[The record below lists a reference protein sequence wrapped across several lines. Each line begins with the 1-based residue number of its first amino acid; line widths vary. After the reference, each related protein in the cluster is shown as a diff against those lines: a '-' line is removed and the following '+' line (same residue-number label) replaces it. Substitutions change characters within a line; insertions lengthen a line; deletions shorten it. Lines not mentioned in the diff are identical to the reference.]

1 MKNKILSLLLIL
13 AFSLSFFPTYSIAES
28 KPVETSKHKV
38 SLEEGEYEAG
48 TVLVTIASPEE
59 TSLTREGTASFDRKI
74 RIQETYDLGEADILA
89 KSRQQ
94 KNFLSDKTLYV
105 SEVSSN
111 TYSTEELINKLDRKA
126 YVVSVEPDYIQNLT
140 SLTED
145 TYSEEQWY
153 LDNGSHF
160 QGSSNGIS
168 YRSTMSKTK
177 KNTPVIAVMD
187 TGINYEHEDLA
198 GRMWNNPYLSKGLPG
213 IHGYDF
219 TNNNAYCMDVLGHGT
234 HCAGVI
240 AAEADNQKGIA
251 GISNAQLMALKVFD
265 TEGKTRNSDI
275 VEALNYI
282 IQAKQAG
289 ANIVAVNCSWGG
301 GTSSYAM
308 SALVHQ
314 IGADGTLFVFAAGN
328 DSVNHD
334 ISYFSCPYDLYQGEY
349 AIPDNRNF
357 IIITG
362 ASDPYDNACS
372 FSDYGKE
379 DVDLF
384 APGDRILSTYCEDNY
399 FPGIGSKN
407 KTPDQTGHFLT
418 FDSETDC
425 QKLYTDKDLGIP
437 VQAKA
442 DLHYTREKDFQEA
455 PNSGSLQWTIDLDDS
470 MSFKEK
476 ENYLYLDVTDTN
488 PDVTANYYVSM
499 ILGDTD
505 TDGRFTWSHV
515 VKKSSG
521 PYGSENNRFYQRDDG
536 RIFFKILG
544 IVSSGRSTG
553 TSRYYIDH
561 IGISVQ
567 DPDTSQFGQYEL
579 MKGTSMAAPMVTG
592 AVALL
597 SEIYPED
604 SVTHRRERLLA
615 CVRTTAGVTGKCS
628 TNGVLDLSRMD
639 SYTPS
644 VNTSVIPPSS
654 VAEEQKKSTAVTNL
668 KKKIKIKKIKIHA
681 SKTALKAGK
690 KRKLKVYISPSN
702 ATNKRVK
709 WSSSKKKWATVSSK
723 GIVTAKKKGRG
734 HTVKITATAR
744 DGSRKKAVFKIRI
757 KK

>member
-13 AFSLSFFPTYSIAES
+13 AFTLSFFPTYSIAES
-28 KPVETSKHKV
+28 KPAQTEHKI
-38 SLEEGEYEAG
+38 SLEEGEYEEG

-74 RIQETYDLGEADILA
+74 RIRETYDLGDADVIA

-105 SEVSSN
+105 SEISSN
-111 TYSTEELINKLDRKA
+111 TYSTEELMNKLDRKA

-140 SLTED
+140 SLTQD

-177 KNTPVIAVMD
+177 KGTPIVAVMD
-187 TGINYEHEDLA
+187 TGINFEHEDLA

-219 TNNNAYCMDVLGHGT
+219 TSNNAYCMDILGHGT

-240 AAEADNQKGIA
+240 AAAADNQKGIA

-308 SALVHQ
+308 SALIHQ
-314 IGADGTLFVFAAGN
+314 IGVSGTLFVFAAGN

-334 ISYFSCPYDLYQGEY
+334 ISYLSCPYDLYQGEY
-349 AIPDNRNF
+349 AISDNRNF

-362 ASDPYDNACS
+362 ASDPNDNACS

-399 FPGIGSKN
+399 FPGIGSRDR
-407 KTPDQTGHFLT
+407 TPDQTEHFLT
-418 FDSETDC
+418 FDTEPDR
-425 QKLYTDKDLGIP
+425 QKFYTDEDLGIP
-437 VQAKA
+437 VQAEA
-442 DLHYTREKDFQEA
+442 DLHYTREKDFRED
-455 PNSGSLQWTIDLDDS
+455 PNSGSLQWTINLDDS
-470 MSFKEK
+470 MSFREK
-476 ENYLYLDVTDTN
+476 ENYLYLDVTDHN
-488 PDVTANYYVSM
+488 PDVTADYYVSL

-505 TDGRFTWSHV
+505 IDGRFTWSHV

-521 PYGSENNRFYQRDDG
+521 AYGSENNRFYRADDG

-553 TSRYYIDH
+553 TSQYYIDH

-567 DPDTSQFGQYEL
+567 NPDTTQFGQYEL

-604 SVTHRRERLLA
+604 STTNRRKRLLT
-615 CVRTTAGVTGKCS
+615 CVKTTAGVTGKCS
-628 TNGVLDLSRMD
+628 TNGILDLSRMD
-639 SYTPS
+639 SYTPANS
-644 VNTSVIPPSS
+644 SVIPPSVVTS
-654 VAEEQKKSTAVTNL
+654 EQNSSSTVT
-668 KKKIKIKKIKIHA
+668 KKIKIKKIKIQA

-690 KRKLKVYISPSN
+690 KRKLKVFISPSN
-702 ATNKRVK
+702 ATNKKVK
-709 WSSSKKKWATVSSK
+709 WSSSKKKWATVNSK

-734 HTVKITATAR
+734 HTVKITAAAR
-744 DGSRKKAVFKIRI
+744 DGSRKKAVFRIRI

>member
-13 AFSLSFFPTYSIAES
+13 AFSLSFFPSYSIAGS
-28 KPVETSKHKV
+28 KPEQTSKSRISPAK
-38 SLEEGEYEAG
+38 GEYEEG

-59 TSLTREGTASFDRKI
+59 TSLTREGAASFDQDI
-74 RIQETYDLGEADILA
+74 RIREAYDLGAADVIA

-140 SLTED
+140 SLTQD
-145 TYSEEQWY
+145 PYSGEQWY
-153 LDNGSHF
+153 LDSESNF
-160 QGSSNGIS
+160 QGSSSGIS
-168 YRSTMSKTK
+168 YRSTIPKTK
-177 KNTPVIAVMD
+177 KGTPVVAVMD

-219 TNNNAYCMDVLGHGT
+219 TNNNAYCMDSLGHGT

-240 AAEADNQKGIA
+240 AAASDNQKGIA
-251 GISNAQLMALKVFD
+251 GISNARLMALKVFD
-265 TEGKTRNSDI
+265 TEGRTKNSDI
-275 VEALNYI
+275 IEALNYI

-289 ANIVAVNCSWGG
+289 VNIVAVNCSWGG
-301 GTSSYAM
+301 GISSYAM

-314 IGADGTLFVFAAGN
+314 IGMSGTLFVFASGN

-334 ISYFSCPYDLYQGEY
+334 FSYLSCPYDLYQGEY
-349 AIPDNRNF
+349 AIPGNRSF

-362 ASDPYDNACS
+362 ASDPYDNACV
-372 FSDYGKE
+372 FSDYGKY

-384 APGDRILSTYCEDNY
+384 APGDRILSTYYKDNY
-399 FPGIGSKN
+399 FPGIGSTDKM
-407 KTPDQTGHFLT
+407 PDQTGHFLS
-418 FDSETDC
+418 FDTVGDC
-425 QKLYTDKDLGIP
+425 QKLYTDEDLGIP
-437 VQAKA
+437 VRAKA
-442 DLHYTREKDFQEA
+442 YLDYTREKDFRED
-455 PNSGSLQWTIDLDDS
+455 PDSGSLQWTIDLDDS
-470 MSFKEK
+470 MSFREK
-476 ENYLYLDVTDTN
+476 ENYLYLDVTDSS
-488 PDVTANYYVSM
+488 PDVTADYYISM

-505 TDGRFTWSHV
+505 IDGRFTWSHV

-521 PYGSENNRFYQRDDG
+521 PYGSENNRFYRTEDG

-544 IVSSGRSTG
+544 IVSPGSSTG
-553 TSRYYIDH
+553 TSRYYIDS

-567 DPDTSQFGQYEL
+567 NPDTSQFGQYEL

-597 SEIYPED
+597 SEIHPED
-604 SVTHRRERLLA
+604 SVSNRKNRLLT
-615 CVRTTAGVTGKCS
+615 CVKTTAGVTGKCS

-639 SYTPS
+639 SYTPPNS
-644 VNTSVIPPSS
+644 PSAAPPFSDTTDPKKNTTVT
-654 VAEEQKKSTAVTNL
+654 KKIKV
-668 KKKIKIKKIKIHA
+668 KKIKISA
-681 SKTALKAGK
+681 SKTSLKAGK
-690 KRKLKVYISPSN
+690 KRKLKVHVSPSN
-702 ATNKRVK
+702 ATNKKVK
-709 WSSSKKKWATVSSK
+709 WSSSKKKWATVNSK
-723 GIVTAKKKGRG
+723 GVVTAKKKGRG
-734 HTVKITATAR
+734 HTVKITAAAR

>member
-13 AFSLSFFPTYSIAES
+13 AFSLSVFPAYSIAES
-28 KPVETSKHKV
+28 KPVETSKNKV
-38 SLEEGEYEAG
+38 SLEEGEYEEG

-74 RIQETYDLGEADILA
+74 RIRETYDLGDADILA

-94 KNFLSDKTLYV
+94 KSFLSDKTLYV

-111 TYSTEELINKLDRKA
+111 TYSTEELMNKLDRKA

-140 SLTED
+140 SLTQD

-153 LDNGSHF
+153 LDNGNNF

-177 KNTPVIAVMD
+177 KGTPVIAVMD

-219 TNNNAYCMDVLGHGT
+219 TSNNAYCMDILGHGT

-240 AAEADNQKGIA
+240 AAAADNQKGIA

-308 SALVHQ
+308 SALIHQ
-314 IGADGTLFVFAAGN
+314 IGVSGTLFVFAAGN

-334 ISYFSCPYDLYQGEY
+334 ISYLSCPYDLYQGEY
-349 AIPDNRNF
+349 AISDNRNF

-384 APGDRILSTYCEDNY
+384 APGDRILSTYYKDNY
-399 FPGIGSKN
+399 FPGIGSRD
-407 KTPDQTGHFLT
+407 KTPEQTGHFLT
-418 FDSETDC
+418 FDNETDC
-425 QKLYTDKDLGIP
+425 QKLYTDEDLGIP
-437 VQAKA
+437 VQAEA
-442 DLHYTREKDFQEA
+442 DLHYTHEKDFRED
-455 PNSGSLQWTIDLDDS
+455 PNSGSLQWTINPTDS
-470 MSFKEK
+470 MSLRDK
-476 ENYLYLDVTDTN
+476 ENYLYLDVTDAN
-488 PDVTANYYVSM
+488 LDMEANYYVSM

-505 TDGRFTWSHV
+505 IDGRFTWSHV

-521 PYGSENNRFYQRDDG
+521 PYGSENNRFYQTDDG
-536 RIFFKILG
+536 RTFFKILG
-544 IVSSGRSTG
+544 IVSSGRSTR

-561 IGISVQ
+561 IGVSVPN
-567 DPDTSQFGQYEL
+567 PDTAQFGQYEL
-579 MKGTSMAAPMVTG
+579 MNGTSMAAPMVTG

-604 SVTHRRERLLA
+604 STTNRRERLLS
-615 CVRTTAGVTGKCS
+615 CVKTTAGVTGKCS
-628 TNGVLDLSRMD
+628 TNGILDLSRMD
-639 SYTPS
+639 SYTPPAS
-644 VNTSVIPPSS
+644 PFVTPPSS
-654 VAEEQKKSTAVTNL
+654 VTTEQNKSITVTNV

-690 KRKLKVYISPSN
+690 KRKLKVFISPSN
-702 ATNKRVK
+702 ATNKKVK
-709 WSSSKKKWATVSSK
+709 WSSSKKKWATVNSK

-734 HTVKITATAR
+734 HTVKITAAAR
-744 DGSRKKAVFKIRI
+744 DGSQKKAVFRIRI

>member
-13 AFSLSFFPTYSIAES
+13 AFFLSVFPAYSIAEAKS
-28 KPVETSKHKV
+28 VETSKNKV
-38 SLEEGEYEAG
+38 SLEEGEYEEG

-59 TSLTREGTASFDRKI
+59 TSLTREGAASFDRKI
-74 RIQETYDLGEADILA
+74 RIQETYDLGDADILA

-111 TYSTEELINKLDRKA
+111 TYSTKELMNKLDRKA

-140 SLTED
+140 SLTQD

-177 KNTPVIAVMD
+177 KGTPIVAVMD

-219 TNNNAYCMDVLGHGT
+219 TSNNAYCMDILGHGT

-314 IGADGTLFVFAAGN
+314 IGVSGTLFVFAAGN

-334 ISYFSCPYDLYQGEY
+334 INYYSCPYDLYQGEY
-349 AIPDNRNF
+349 AISDNRNF

-362 ASDPYDNACS
+362 ASDPNDNACS

-407 KTPDQTGHFLT
+407 EAPDQTEHFLT
-418 FDSETDC
+418 FDSDIEC

-442 DLHYTREKDFQEA
+442 DLRYTREKDFQEDS
-455 PNSGSLQWTIDLDDS
+455 NSGSLQWTINLDDS
-470 MSFKEK
+470 FSFKEK

-488 PDVTANYYVSM
+488 PDVTANYYVSL

-505 TDGRFTWSHV
+505 IHGRFTWSHV

-521 PYGSENNRFYQRDDG
+521 PYGSANNRFYRTNDG

-544 IVSSGRSTG
+544 IVSSGRSTE
-553 TSRYYIDH
+553 TSQYYIDH

-567 DPDTSQFGQYEL
+567 NPDTTQFGQYEL

-604 SVTHRRERLLA
+604 STTNRRNRLLT
-615 CVRTTAGVTGKCS
+615 CVKTAAGVTGKCS

-639 SYTPS
+639 SYIPPANS
-644 VNTSVIPPSS
+644 SMIPPSFVTS
-654 VAEEQKKSTAVTNL
+654 EQKSSTSVTN

-690 KRKLKVYISPSN
+690 KRKLKVFISPSN
-702 ATNKRVK
+702 ATNKKVK
-709 WSSSKKKWATVSSK
+709 WSSSKKKWATVNSK

-744 DGSRKKAVFKIRI
+744 DGSRKKAVFRIRI